1 MKKKIKILITGG
13 TGFIGSHLIKKLS
26 EKKIK
31 VISISRSNK
40 INNSDIIW
48 IKSDLKLS
56 NKNFNYIKNLKPEI
70 IIHLAWENIPYFSKE
85 MCKKNLDKT
94 KYFFKRILALS
105 SVKKIIVSGSCFEYS
120 KKYGKKREINKVN
133 LINNFPKTKN
143 IIYSFLEKIRKK
155 HQSLAWFR
163 IFYAYG
169 PGQRKESLIPMLINS
184 FKEEKKIEIKTP
196 QLSNDY
202 VYVDDVVNIIINST
216 KIKFKSGIYN
226 LGSGKYTKTIDII
239 EQIQK
244 IKKKKLNLLL
254 GNNNKKNIFFA
265 NMDKTIR
272 TFQYRK
278 FVDIKEGI
286 KKMI

>member
-70 IIHLAWENIPYFSKE
+70 IIHLAWENIPDFSKE

-94 KYFFKRILALS
+94 KYFFKRILTLS

-120 KKYGKKREINKVN
+120 KKYGKKRN
-133 LINNFPKTKN
+133 
-143 IIYSFLEKIRKK
+143 
-155 HQSLAWFR
+155 
-163 IFYAYG
+163 
-169 PGQRKESLIPMLINS
+169 
-184 FKEEKKIEIKTP
+184 
-196 QLSNDY
+196 
-202 VYVDDVVNIIINST
+202 
-216 KIKFKSGIYN
+216 
-226 LGSGKYTKTIDII
+226 
-239 EQIQK
+239 
-244 IKKKKLNLLL
+244 
-254 GNNNKKNIFFA
+254 
-265 NMDKTIR
+265 
-272 TFQYRK
+272 
-278 FVDIKEGI
+278 
-286 KKMI
+286 